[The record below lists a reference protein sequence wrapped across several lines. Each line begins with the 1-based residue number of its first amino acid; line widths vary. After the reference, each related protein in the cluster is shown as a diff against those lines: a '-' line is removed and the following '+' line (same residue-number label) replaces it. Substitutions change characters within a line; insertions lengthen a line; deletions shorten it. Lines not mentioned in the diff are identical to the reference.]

1 MDIYFLQRN
10 LHSESALSKHIHF
23 VYRKRRI
30 YWKHSSVKILS
41 FIKRAVRSVMSCVL
55 QVQTS
60 LYISF
65 EGCLGGNRNPMM
77 NIIKQVH
84 LAIKWCYYHY
94 HITHLIL
101 KFMFTFKT
109 NTPFCSLCS
118 KAPTYFMFKVTC
130 HTPTSEINTKSIYFL
145 PLSPTLKANVKYYKT
160 PQWCQ

>member
-1 MDIYFLQRN
+1 MDVCFLWRR
-10 LHSESALSKHIHF
+10 LHLEGVLLKHIHF
-23 VYRKRRI
+23 VCRKWRVYRKPSTLRN
-30 YWKHSSVKILS
+30 LT
-41 FIKRAVRSVMSCVL
+41 FITRAVCSAMSCVL

-109 NTPFCSLCS
+109 NNPFCSLCS
-118 KAPTYFMFKVTC
+118 KAPTYFMFKVNLSY
-130 HTPTSEINTKSIYFL
+130 PNFRNKYQINLL
-145 PLSPTLKANVKYYKT
+145 PFSFPNTESK
-160 PQWCQ
+160 CQVL